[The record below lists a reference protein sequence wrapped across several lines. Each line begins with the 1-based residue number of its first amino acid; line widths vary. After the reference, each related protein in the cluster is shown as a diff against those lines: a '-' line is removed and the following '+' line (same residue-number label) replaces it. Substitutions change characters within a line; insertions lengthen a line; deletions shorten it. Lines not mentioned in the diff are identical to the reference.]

1 MGPFPPIFFIRF
13 ESVPLIVVGFQR
25 RGLHKQPKK
34 KSVAPKS
41 VNLGGGGYVSKA
53 KPPDTICTFGD
64 FEKLYVGLAETM
76 RHPYIFPPVFP
87 LFLFEMNDQLHISK
101 SVFQKMAIWVY

>member
-1 MGPFPPIFFIRF
+1 MTLKKPKTQL
-13 ESVPLIVVGFQR
+13 S
-25 RGLHKQPKK
+25 RGL
-34 KSVAPKS
+34 VR
-41 VNLGGGGYVSKA
+41 
-53 KPPDTICTFGD
+53 TINARGRDRHGIIDNAMADLDKLYRD